1 MYRSGFAN
9 RLIFNEVSMFRSVLA
24 CCVLALSLAAH
35 AGLLDQ
41 VSQTEMTTGLKDSLQ
56 QGAISAISKL
66 GQENGFFN
74 NAKVKIPLPKP
85 MQQAEKLM
93 RAFGMKKQADELVLS
108 MNRAAEA
115 AVPEAKA
122 LFVGAVKTMSAP
134 DAYGI
139 LKGGEDSATQ
149 YFRKTTEDPLRGRFL
164 PIVVKAIEKVGLAQ
178 QYNAVAGKAAKLGLI
193 KGTDTNVENYVTQKA
208 LDGLYVMMADE
219 EKAIRANPVKASTDI
234 AKKIFDLLRK

>member
-1 MYRSGFAN
+1 MYR
-9 RLIFNEVSMFRSVLA
+9 LMLA
-24 CCVLALSLAAH
+24 GCAFALSLCAQ

-41 VSQTEMTTGLKDSLQ
+41 VSQTDMTTGLKDSLQ
-56 QGAISAISKL
+56 QGAVNAISKL

-85 MQQAEKLM
+85 MQQVEKLM
-93 RAFGMKKQADELVLS
+93 RTFGMKKQADDLVLS

-115 AVPEAKA
+115 AVPEAKE
-122 LFVGAVKTMSAP
+122 LFVGAVKAMSVQ

-139 LKGGEDSATQ
+139 LKGGEDSATR
-149 YFRKTTEDPLRGRFL
+149 YFRKSTEDPLRGRFL
-164 PIVVKAIEKVGLAQ
+164 PIVVKAIEKVGVAQ
-178 QYNAVAGKAAKLGLI
+178 RYNAVAGKAAKLGLI
-193 KGTDTNVENYVTQKA
+193 KDNESNVEDYVTQKA

-219 EKAIRANPVKASTDI
+219 EKAIRANPLKAGTEI

>member
-1 MYRSGFAN
+1 
-9 RLIFNEVSMFRSVLA
+9 MFRIALA
-24 CCVLALSLAAH
+24 CFTLASAITAQ
-35 AGLLDQ
+35 ADLLDQ
-41 VSQTEMTTGLKDSLQ
+41 VSQTDMTTGLKDSLQ
-56 QGAISAISKL
+56 QGAVSAIAKL

-93 RAFGMKKQADELVLS
+93 RTFGMKKQADELVLS

-115 AVPEAKA
+115 AVPEAKE
-122 LFVGAVKTMSAP
+122 LFVGAVKAMSVQ

-149 YFRKTTEDPLRGRFL
+149 YFRKNTEDPLRTRFL
-164 PIVVKAIEKVGLAQ
+164 PIVIKAIEKVGLAQ

-193 KGTDTNVENYVTQKA
+193 KGNDTNVEDHVTQKA

-219 EKAIRANPVKASTDI
+219 EKAIRANPVKAGTDI